1 MEGNDGQLKYKLD
14 GMEIVGNI
22 IREHYDLG
30 NVQTPSQLET
40 THQRRHRKMV
50 VESDAGKFLA
60 KTYRNDPVTIDA
72 LYFQHNLANHLLN
85 SGLPVARIQK
95 TRDGHTF
102 VCLDTWALEL
112 QEFIEGGQ
120 MPVTE
125 KTLGISGEAL
135 GKFHQVCQGLPTPPR
150 DARKWRFSEVPSKTF
165 QAFYQQAA
173 SEKNDEHVRR
183 HCDNIVKFLQE
194 AGTVLDI
201 DKRYAFETGIIHG
214 DWHGGNLLYVGEE
227 LKGIID
233 MEFTGDGCYL
243 EDIAYA
249 VSNLCIRT
257 TTRAQKMAY
266 RTSVLLEHYE
276 KHRTLSYA
284 ERVALFYA
292 VGVKH
297 ITTVAYQ
304 SPQQGGTVAGFR
316 PRQWMAILD
325 YQTQWMAFQSHQ
337 ARWGH

>member
-1 MEGNDGQLKYKLD
+1 MSTNLS
-14 GMEIVGNI
+14 GMEIVGDI

-30 NVQTPSQLET
+30 DSKTPYQLET

-60 KTYRNDPVTIDA
+60 KTYKSDPVTLDA

-85 SGLPVARIQK
+85 NQLPVAHIQRTK
-95 TRDGHTF
+95 DGHSF
-102 VCLDTWALEL
+102 VCLDTWTLEL

-125 KTLGISGEAL
+125 NTLRTSGSAL
-135 GKFHQVCQGLPTPPR
+135 GRYHQVCQGLPAPPR
-150 DARKWRFSEVPSKTF
+150 DARKWRFSEVPRNTF
-165 QAFYQQAA
+165 ETFFQLAIKEKDDEDVRQHCDHIAKFLLDAA
-173 SEKNDEHVRR
+173 S
-183 HCDNIVKFLQE
+183 
-194 AGTVLDI
+194 VLDI

-214 DWHGGNLLYVGEE
+214 DWHGGNLLFVGEE
-227 LKGIID
+227 LRGIID
-233 MEFTGDGCYL
+233 MEFSGDGCYL
-243 EDIAYA
+243 EDISYA

-257 TTRAQKMAY
+257 TTSTEKMAG
-266 RTSVLLEHYE
+266 RTEKLLAAYE
-276 KHRTLSYA
+276 QHRTLSYA

-297 ITTVAYQ
+297 ITTVSYQ
-304 SPQQGGTVAGFR
+304 APQQGGKVAGYS

-325 YQTQWMAFQSHQ
+325 GQTQWLAEQSHN
-337 ARWGH
+337 ARWGN